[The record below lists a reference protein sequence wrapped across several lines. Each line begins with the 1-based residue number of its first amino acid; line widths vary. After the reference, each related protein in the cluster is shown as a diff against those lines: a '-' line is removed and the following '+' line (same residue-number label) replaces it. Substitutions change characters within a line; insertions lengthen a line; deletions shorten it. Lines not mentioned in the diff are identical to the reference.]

1 LDKNLVRKEKI
12 NSCFSC
18 LSWTKKNFRGQKP
31 RPQGKK
37 IRAFR
42 AFRGQKKP
50 FVDKNLV
57 RKEKIIFALFVDK
70 KNFRVKIIFV
80 SFVPFVDKKKPFV
93 DKKTF
98 RGQKN
103 LSWKKNPPA
112 RRPGDF
118 LLTNRR
124 RAAA

>member
-1 LDKNLVRKEKI
+1 LAIAVENQQARLDQKTCFCPPSTLFALPTHFYKEPKKIRAFRAFRGQKKHFLDKNLVRKEKI

-57 RKEKIIFALFVDK
+57 RKEKIIFVL
-70 KNFRVKIIFV
+70 
-80 SFVPFVDKKKPFV
+80 FV

-98 RGQKN
+98 E
-103 LSWKKNPPA
+103 
-112 RRPGDF
+112 
-118 LLTNRR
+118 
-124 RAAA
+124 